1 MPNRL
6 WEWRRV
12 VRLLRLALA
21 LAFAVIAVLVVP
33 AWVHAL
39 LPYNFNRRP
48 AETLL
53 LGVEI
58 IFGAAFAAGSI
69 GTVSFGALLAWARRR
84 RKRCPIAASGL
95 LFCCACFIGL
105 GIAEAIAKAWDAPPR
120 SVPAPAARDPELPRE
135 FAENGDDEV
144 T

>member
-1 MPNRL
+1 MPNRS

-12 VRLLRLALA
+12 VRLVRLALA

-53 LGVEI
+53 LGIEI
-58 IFGAAFAAGSI
+58 FFAVAFAAGSI

-84 RKRCPIAASGL
+84 RKRTQRVLRACL
-95 LFCCACFIGL
+95 RCAYGRRTI
-105 GIAEAIAKAWDAPPR
+105 
-120 SVPAPAARDPELPRE
+120 SS
-135 FAENGDDEV
+135 
-144 T
+144 